1 MGAAGDDGGSK
12 IKKVVII
19 LCLAAIGGVL
29 PLGGCYY
36 MQAISGHTQLMKQR
50 RPVAEVIEDPA
61 SPETL
66 RERLRL
72 VQEARLFSI
81 RELALPDNDSYRSYA
96 DLGRDYVVWNVFAAP
111 EFSLRPKQWCYLV
124 AGCVAYR
131 GYFDRADAV
140 KAADNLRSD
149 GFDVS
154 LGGVSAYSTLG
165 KFADPVLNTMM
176 NWSNADLVATLFHE
190 LAHQELYVKGDTQF
204 NESFASAVSDIGL
217 ERWFSSRGNLSALE
231 EYRDTNALRHEL
243 LQLVDAAKADLVS
256 LYASDLRTD
265 EKRLRK
271 RERLDALSTDAASL
285 FSGAGLDRSP
295 LAAPLNNARL
305 ISLGLYEGWVP
316 AFRALYVEC
325 AERIDCFYDRAREV
339 AALPAEE
346 RTARLELLSVDDAE
360 PEQVA
365 AGARRTGDSQSP
377 AGRP

>member
-1 MGAAGDDGGSK
+1 M
-12 IKKVVII
+12 
-19 LCLAAIGGVL
+19 CLATIAGVL

-36 MQAISGHTQLMKQR
+36 MQAISGHTQLMNQR
-50 RPVAEVIEDPA
+50 RPMIEVIEDPA
-61 SPETL
+61 SSEGL

-72 VQEARLFSI
+72 VYEARQFSV
-81 RELALPDNDSYRSYA
+81 RELGLPDNDSYRSYA

-111 EFSLRPKQWCYLV
+111 EFSLKPKQWCYLV

-131 GYFDRADAV
+131 GYFSRQDAV
-140 KAADNLRSD
+140 EEAEDLRSD

-176 NWSNADLVATLFHE
+176 HWSNADLVATLFHE

-217 ERWFSSRGNLSALE
+217 ERWFVSRGNLAALE
-231 EYRDTNALRHEL
+231 EYRATNRLRHEL
-243 LQLVDAAKADLVS
+243 LQLVQAAKSELAR
-256 LYASDLRTD
+256 LYASDLEDD
-265 EKRLRK
+265 EKRRRK
-271 RERLDALSTDAASL
+271 RERLDALSADAASL
-285 FSGAGLDRSP
+285 FADAGLDRSP

-305 ISLGLYEGWVP
+305 VSLGLYEGWIP

-325 AERIDCFYDRAREV
+325 GERLECFYDRARDV
-339 AALPAEE
+339 AELPVNE
-346 RTARLELLSVDDAE
+346 RTARLELLSEQDAE

-365 AGARRTGDSQSP
+365 DSL
-377 AGRP
+377 